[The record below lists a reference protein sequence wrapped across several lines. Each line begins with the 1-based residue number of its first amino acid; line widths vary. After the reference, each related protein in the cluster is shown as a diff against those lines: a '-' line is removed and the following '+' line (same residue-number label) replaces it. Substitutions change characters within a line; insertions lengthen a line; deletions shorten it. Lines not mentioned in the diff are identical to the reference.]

1 MTEETVLVPCIYQYL
16 PTRLRGLSSNLQI
29 SLLVEELDRVVEPM
43 SETERR
49 RFLVTLRD
57 RITTRLAQGRW

>member
-1 MTEETVLVPCIYQYL
+1 MTEETVLVPCISGIL
-16 PTRLRGLSSNLQI
+16 PSHLRGLSSNLQI
-29 SLLVEELDRVVEPM
+29 SLLVEELDRVVEPL

-49 RFLVTLRD
+49 RFLVALRD

>member
-16 PTRLRGLSSNLQI
+16 PTRLRSLSSNLQI